1 MNIKIISILK
11 ISLFFLLAAFLQ
23 ACTSTKQVSYEEL
36 VKNAPDWVKKTP
48 TSTIYYHGV
57 GTATKSS
64 GLDYRERAQQS
75 ALSEIANSISV
86 NVSSSSVLN
95 SFQQDNSYSEF
106 YKNNSKVSSKEF
118 LEGFEVADSYE
129 NKSQYWV
136 YYRLSKSKFEQIKQE
151 RINKALN
158 ASISNYKQAK
168 TLANEGNVANAFK
181 FYVVAIEDISDFL
194 GEDLKYNDNGVEKPY
209 ATQLMNDF
217 IGLIKNIKIIYPS
230 GKIAIKKG
238 SSSANL
244 NVEAK
249 VVDEKNRS
257 LSGIPVITQ
266 FTWAPGANFELISD
280 ASGGLRIVPRKLETK
295 NSTEQILSLVHID
308 KMVRNNTSNMM
319 VRKFLEGVKVD
330 NFVYPVEII
339 PPVIAVEVVDKE
351 NKKPLKNSVVA
362 NEIVSLIRQDGY
374 ALVKKKETPDF
385 TIYVEIS
392 VLKSNE
398 VNGKFSTNILGD
410 IYVKDAEE
418 RTVFSVSEQ
427 DLAGLGVSA
436 AAAEEDAYKSFAG
449 KIKISIYPNI
459 KKSVF

>member
-1 MNIKIISILK
+1 MNKNSPSTIKIT
-11 ISLFFLLAAFLQ
+11 LFFLLIALLE
-23 ACTSTKQVSYEEL
+23 ACSSTKQVSYEEL
-36 VKNAPDWVKKTP
+36 VKDAPEWVKKTP
-48 TSTIYYHGV
+48 TSSMYYQGV

-118 LEGFEVADSYE
+118 LEGFEVVDSYE

-151 RINKALN
+151 RINKALT
-158 ASISNYKQAK
+158 ASTSNYKQAK
-168 TLANEGNVANAFK
+168 TLASEGNVSDAFK

-217 IGLIKNIKIIYPS
+217 IGLIKNIKVTYPTQ
-230 GKIAIKKG
+230 KIAIKKG
-238 SSSANL
+238 STSTNL
-244 NVEAK
+244 NVDAK
-249 VVDEKNRS
+249 VVDEKNRP

-266 FTWAPGANFELISD
+266 FTWAPGANFELVSD
-280 ASGGLRIVPRKLETK
+280 ATGNIRIVPRKLETK
-295 NSTEQILSLVHID
+295 NPTEQILSQVNVD
-308 KMVRNNTSNMM
+308 KMVRNNTSNIM

-330 NFVYPVEII
+330 KFVYPVEII
-339 PPVIAVEVVDKE
+339 PPIISVEVVDVATK
-351 NKKPLKNSVVA
+351 NPLKSAIVS
-362 NEIVSLIRQDGY
+362 NEIISIIRQDGY
-374 ALVKKKETPDF
+374 VLAKKNETPDF
-385 TIYVEIS
+385 TIYVEVA

-398 VNGKFSTNILGD
+398 VNGKFSTNISGD
-410 IYVKDAEE
+410 VYVKDAED
-418 RTVFSVSEQ
+418 RIVFSASEKN
-427 DLAGLGVSA
+427 LSGLGTSSA
-436 AAAEEDAYKSFAG
+436 ASEEDAHKSLAG
-449 KIKISIYPNI
+449 KIKISIYPNL
-459 KKSVF
+459 KRSLF